1 MEPIFIYFDKV
12 TFDDSG
18 DSSKTFTVSFSDGNA
33 LDGVL
38 FKKANDY
45 YITSMICSIT
55 IKKDFKELKDY
66 DNIKKISDIANDYL
80 KNGINHFKKSA
91 KLSSSIFYKGLT
103 EELVEDETKQ
113 PLSTVTIPF
122 IDLNTKKRNL
132 VKVYSAYQKL
142 KIYGLKF
149 SNKYLT

>member
-18 DSSKTFTVSFSDGNA
+18 DSSKTFTVSFSDGDA

-38 FKKANDY
+38 FKKTNDY

-55 IKKDFKELKDY
+55 IEKDFKELKDY

-80 KNGINHFKKSA
+80 KNGINHFKKSPM
-91 KLSSSIFYKGLT
+91 LSSSIFYQKLN
-103 EELVEDETKQ
+103 EDLVQDETKQ
-113 PLSTVTIPF
+113 LLSTVTIPF
-122 IDLNTKKRNL
+122 IDLNTKK
-132 VKVYSAYQKL
+132 KKL
-142 KIYGLKF
+142 
-149 SNKYLT
+149 S